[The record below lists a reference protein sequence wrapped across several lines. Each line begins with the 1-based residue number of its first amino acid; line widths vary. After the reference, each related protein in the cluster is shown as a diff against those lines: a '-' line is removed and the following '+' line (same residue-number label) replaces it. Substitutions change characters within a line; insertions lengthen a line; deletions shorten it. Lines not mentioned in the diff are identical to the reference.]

1 MLEQNRKGE
10 CEGRKDKCT
19 VAGCP
24 KFGTLGR
31 EGRDGK
37 RRVKGCGDPVAR
49 GRRNRTKGDSKAR
62 RARKKLGLAA
72 TGNAGTRH
80 EEHWGGMFRVEVK
93 AGSQVGPIATR
104 FDAARSQSEASKA
117 LGDVRPFA
125 MIAMPDGTSDGI
137 VLMSLTEFAELL
149 ALIS

>member
-1 MLEQNRKGE
+1 
-10 CEGRKDKCT
+10 
-19 VAGCP
+19 
-24 KFGTLGR
+24 
-31 EGRDGK
+31 
-37 RRVKGCGDPVAR
+37 
-49 GRRNRTKGDSKAR
+49 
-62 RARKKLGLAA
+62 
-72 TGNAGTRH
+72 
-80 EEHWGGMFRVEVK
+80 
-93 AGSQVGPIATR
+93 VGPIATR